1 MLYICSD
8 AKILNASGLRGAN
21 VLMPNSEELNPLQA
35 LLLVFVKFGLSTP
48 YDLMSQAGMSVGLT
62 SPALKRLEKEGLLT
76 CVSGP
81 RNRMRY
87 SMTEKGEDKL
97 RASLES
103 GQTRQWRLGRFD
115 TFESAPRAIF
125 LAWASSGVDDAQR
138 CVSRAAKELEH
149 QSQRKQREAE
159 ELHDAMLH
167 LNADLSKGEHG
178 FDKGVLI
185 ATVYRWMKVSS
196 DAALLKMQADAIGKM
211 SPLLPDLPP
220 APQIGRDQVSRA
232 E

>member
-1 MLYICSD
+1 MLYIYSNTRTLNVSGFGG
-8 AKILNASGLRGAN
+8 AK
-21 VLMPNSEELNPLQA
+21 VLIPDSEELNPLQV
-35 LLLVFVKFGLSTP
+35 LLLVFVQFGLSTP

-76 CVSGP
+76 CASGP

-97 RASLES
+97 RASFGS
-103 GQTRQWRLGRFD
+103 GQPRQWRLGRFD

-125 LAWASSGVDDAQR
+125 LAWASSGVDDAHR

-159 ELHDAMLH
+159 ELHDSMLH
-167 LNADLSKGEHG
+167 LNADLARGEPG
-178 FDKGVLI
+178 FDKGILI
-185 ATVYRWMKVSS
+185 AMVYRLMKVAS
-196 DAALLKMQADAIGKM
+196 DAALLKLQAEAVGKM
-211 SPLLPDLPP
+211 FSLLSDLPP
-220 APQIGRDQVSRA
+220 APQISRDQGNPW
-232 E
+232 